1 MLTLFANL
9 FIQNNTNRRS
19 TPVGAKVN
27 GSRFA
32 SLITLR
38 VLEPA
43 LTRCKNSNKFGF
55 RSLTRSFDFV
65 EAALARCKNS
75 NKFGFRSLTR
85 SFALCSL
92 LCSIP
97 CAFQALPLGKW

>member
-1 MLTLFANL
+1 MFHFLHKLVFLSNA
-9 FIQNNTNRRS
+9 NRRS

-32 SLITLR
+32 SLITQR

-55 RSLTRSFDFV
+55 RSLTRSSDFV

-97 CAFQALPLGKW
+97 FAFQALPLGKW